1 MKNPIR
7 ANATDID
14 QWADRRE
21 AQATLPRL
29 IRRLVLASVKRVE
42 RLHFRSDEGVQL
54 AGWDGIVQVPEGNA
68 YVPDGL
74 SGWELSARTDVK
86 VKADDDYETRSN
98 DPLPLDTANAVF
110 ISVTARHW
118 SNRKNGLR
126 RNGMKESG
134 KMFGHTMLTIWTPG

>member
-1 MKNPIR
+1 MNPIR

-54 AGWDGIVQVPEGNA
+54 AGWDGIAQVPVGNA

-74 SGWELSARTDVK
+74 SGWELSTRADVK
-86 VKADDDYETRSN
+86 GKADDDYETRSN
-98 DPLPLDTANAVF
+98 DPLPLDTSNASFV
-110 ISVTARHW
+110 SVTARRW
-118 SNRKNGLR
+118 SNKEKWADEKRREEVWKNV
-126 RNGMKESG
+126 N
-134 KMFGHTMLTIWTPG
+134 LTSRI